1 MNLAQKTLLAV
12 TVAVSVAAVVA
23 TLMIRF
29 DAGGGQY
36 LWAQLPYVLIVILAI
51 VFRKTVAGATISL
64 IGAVII
70 GGFGVYVWHTMHLAD
85 AVFCA
90 VILVRRRL
98 WCGPVVAVD
107 PLGLDAACTA
117 TIIAATTRN
126 WRPSSRC
133 SAPWP

>member
-23 TLMIRF
+23 TLTIRF

-70 GGFGVYVWHTMHLAD
+70 GGFGVYAWHTMPLAD
-85 AVFCA
+85 AVFAPPFLSVVGCGT
-90 VILVRRRL
+90 VLLLQLVRWVWMRPAQRR
-98 WCGPVVAVD
+98 
-107 PLGLDAACTA
+107 
-117 TIIAATTRN
+117 
-126 WRPSSRC
+126 S
-133 SAPWP
+133 